1 MAGDSVVEGLEV
13 EMEEERVVEERVE
26 EEVVEEC
33 PRETSFPTKAAIR
46 GRGLQLAKQLFHQ
59 NRHQHAPDSHDYLR

>member
-1 MAGDSVVEGLEV
+1 MVGE
-13 EMEEERVVEERVE
+13 EMVVEEMVV

-46 GRGLQLAKQLFHQ
+46 GRGLQLAK
-59 NRHQHAPDSHDYLR
+59 

>member
-1 MAGDSVVEGLEV
+1 MVGE
-13 EMEEERVVEERVE
+13 EMVVEEMVV

-46 GRGLQLAKQLFHQ
+46 VGGLQLAKQLFHQ
-59 NRHQHAPDSHDYLR
+59 KRHQHAPDSHDYLS

>member
-1 MAGDSVVEGLEV
+1 LDSRSKRSAFPRASHR
-13 EMEEERVVEERVE
+13 EEEEMVGEEMVVEEMVV

-46 GRGLQLAKQLFHQ
+46 GRGLQLAK
-59 NRHQHAPDSHDYLR
+59 